1 MNVDV
6 FVFPLIHILHVLQNT
21 PVPFEN
27 SSFLAIL
34 WLQMPLFDPYGMCAG
49 RGLLRAT
56 PIVTSYLGF
65 RSLTRK
71 TTPMKFALNIIKGYL
86 GLILTRVRKGGK

>member
-6 FVFPLIHILHVLQNT
+6 FVFPLIHILLQNT

-49 RGLLRAT
+49 RGLFRAYRDKL
-56 PIVTSYLGF
+56 PRFSESHQKDHPNEICL
-65 RSLTRK
+65 
-71 TTPMKFALNIIKGYL
+71 
-86 GLILTRVRKGGK
+86 

>member
-6 FVFPLIHILHVLQNT
+6 FVFPLIHILLQNT

-49 RGLLRAT
+49 RGLFRAT

-71 TTPMKFALNIIKGYL
+71 TTPMKFALNIIKRYL
-86 GLILTRVRKGGK
+86 